1 MKQFGC
7 LIPSTSNGR
16 VWKDYKETYLYQ
28 TTLKS
33 FIRTYSKEFKT
44 HFYIGIDRGD
54 PIYDTTECKD
64 NFKRFIG
71 VIQNVSIEFVYMEN
85 VEKGHLTVMWNQLFD
100 KAIADN
106 CDYFVQCGDDIE
118 FTTADWM
125 KDAADILDT
134 HGGIG
139 VTGPLNNNHR
149 ILTQTIVTQ
158 KHKELFGYYFPPEIK
173 NWFCDDWINE
183 VYQPLQYFFPM
194 RQHYC
199 ANVGGE
205 PRYVINNGQC
215 NQDVKKL
222 YKKIV
227 ARDLQRIARNKILH

>member
-16 VWKDYKETYLYQ
+16 AWNDYKDTYLYQ
-28 TTLKS
+28 TTLRS
-33 FIRTYSKEFKT
+33 FLRTYSKEFKT

-54 PIYDTTECKD
+54 PIYDTTESKD
-64 NFKRFIG
+64 HFKRFIG
-71 VIQNVSIEFVYMEN
+71 VMQNVTIEFVYMEN
-85 VEKGHLTVMWNQLFD
+85 VAKGHLTVMWNQLFD
-100 KAIADN
+100 KAIADH

-118 FTTADWM
+118 FTTVGWM
-125 KDAADILDT
+125 QDAADILDT

-139 VTGPLNNNHR
+139 VVGPINNNPR
-149 ILTQTIVTQ
+149 ILTQTIVTK

-183 VYQPLQYFFPM
+183 VYQGLKHFYPM

-199 ANVGGE
+199 VNIGGK
-205 PRYVINNGQC
+205 PRYVINNGQS
-215 NQDVKKL
+215 NQDVMKL
-222 YKKIV
+222 YKELV
-227 ARDLQRIARNKILH
+227 ARDLQRIAGSTT

>member
-16 VWKDYKETYLYQ
+16 TWNDYKDTYLYQ
-28 TTLKS
+28 TTLRS
-33 FIRTYSKEFKT
+33 FLRTYSKEFKT

-54 PIYDTTECKD
+54 PIYDTIESKD
-64 NFKRFIG
+64 QFKRFIG
-71 VIQNVSIEFVYMEN
+71 VMQNVSIEFVYMEN
-85 VEKGHLTVMWNQLFD
+85 VAKGHLTVMWNQLFD
-100 KAIADN
+100 KAIADH

-118 FTTADWM
+118 FTTVGWM

-139 VTGPLNNNHR
+139 VVGPINNNPR
-149 ILTQTIVTQ
+149 ILTQTIVTK

-183 VYQPLQYFFPM
+183 VYQGLKHFYPM

-199 ANVGGE
+199 VNIGGK
-205 PRYVINNGQC
+205 PRYVINNGQS
-215 NQDVKKL
+215 NQDVMKL
-222 YKKIV
+222 YKQLV
-227 ARDLQRIARNKILH
+227 ARDLQRIAGSTT